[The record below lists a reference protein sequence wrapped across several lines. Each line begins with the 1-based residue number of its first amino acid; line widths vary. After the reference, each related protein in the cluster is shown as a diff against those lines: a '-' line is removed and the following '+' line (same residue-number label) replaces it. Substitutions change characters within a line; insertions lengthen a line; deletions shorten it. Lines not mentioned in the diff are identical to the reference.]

1 MKGLVTKKNADR
13 FVVKSG
19 NETFDCSARGN
30 LKKEG
35 LFVGDKVNF
44 LKKEKVITEILPR
57 KNLLIRPPIANLDTL
72 IIVIAPKPKP
82 DLYLVD
88 KLIIFCNL
96 NDITPVLCLNKADQD
111 KDFVQ
116 RIKLIYKDILKIVV
130 TSATERN
137 TEQLEACVKGI
148 CAFAGQSAVGK
159 SSRINAIFD
168 KEVEKI
174 GAFSKKVERGKQTT
188 RLVTLYELKAGF
200 LADTAGFSKLDERLV
215 DLQPLEIAR
224 YYPEMVKYIPE
235 CKFRTCAHKNSD
247 NCAVI
252 KAVREGKI
260 SQTRYNNYLKLL
272 EYKLLERRKY

>member
-1 MKGLVTKKNADR
+1 MKGLIIKKNADR
-13 FVVKSG
+13 FVVKFS
-19 NETFDCSARGN
+19 NEEIVCSARGT

-35 LFVGDKVNF
+35 VFVGDKVNF
-44 LKKEKVITEILPR
+44 LKKDKVITEILPR

-88 KLIIFCNL
+88 KLIIFCAL
-96 NDITPVLCLNKADQD
+96 NDITPILCLNKADQS
-111 KDFVQ
+111 KAFVEE
-116 RIKLIYKDILKIVV
+116 IKGIYKDILKIVV
-130 TSATERN
+130 TSALDKN
-137 TEQLEACVKGI
+137 TSELKKCVKGI

-159 SSRINAIFD
+159 SSLINAIFD

-174 GAFSKKVERGKQTT
+174 GTFSKKIERGKQTT
-188 RLVTLYELKAGF
+188 RMVTLYELKNGF
-200 LADTAGFSKLDERLV
+200 LADTAGFSKLDERLLNL
-215 DLQPLEIAR
+215 DPLEIGR
-224 YYPEMVKYIPE
+224 YYPEMIEYIPK

-252 KAVREGKI
+252 KAVKEGKI
-260 SQTRYNNYLKLL
+260 SQIRYNNYLKLL